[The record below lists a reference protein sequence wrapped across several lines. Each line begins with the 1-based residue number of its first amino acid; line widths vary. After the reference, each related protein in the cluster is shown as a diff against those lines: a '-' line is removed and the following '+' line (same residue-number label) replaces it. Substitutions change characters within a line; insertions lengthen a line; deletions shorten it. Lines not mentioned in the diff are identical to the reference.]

1 MLGNWSFGDYY
12 KKESIEWA
20 WEYVTKVLGLDGAR
34 LYATVFREDDEA
46 YGIWA
51 NVVGLPATKITR
63 LDEADNFWAM
73 GETGP
78 CGPCSEIH
86 YDQGIDWRGGNARCT
101 NPACGPGCDCGRFV
115 EIWNL
120 VFMEFNKTEDGKLAP
135 LPAKNVDTGMGLERV
150 LAILQCVP
158 SNFDTDLFEPIFDAI
173 EKETGKRRGDA
184 KLKPSFCVIGD
195 HLRALSFAIADGA
208 LPGNEGRGYVLRRIL
223 RRAVRHARILGVER
237 PWIFEL
243 VDPLAEVMGDAYP
256 ELREH
261 RDKIRDTIRREEDS
275 FGRTIDRGLSLF
287 EKVAGEAASRAD
299 KTIPG
304 DAIFLLY
311 DTYGFPPDM
320 TAVMAR
326 ERGLGVD
333 QAGFDREMEAQRER
347 SRAGADFKMAGEGEW
362 TEVAG
367 ESGRAGEFLRAD
379 HPEIAAALERGDGL
393 IVRGARVLR
402 FREAPANLATKYA
415 ADWKPLQTGASL
427 YEVVLDRTP
436 FYAESGGQ
444 IGDTGYIGWGE
455 GARAQR
461 LRVVDTVGTPLGNAH
476 RISVQGRA
484 EIAAMIE
491 QPLWAQVDL
500 ERRRE
505 IMRNH
510 TATHLLHAAL
520 RKRLGTHVTQA
531 GSLVAP
537 DRLRFDFQH
546 FAKVTKE
553 ELAEIE
559 RMVSDAV
566 SADMA
571 VTTDISTPDQAKAR
585 GAMALFGE
593 KYGDRVRMV
602 SIGATSEP
610 SAVASAEARLGDLG
624 VVAPDRHDA
633 YISRELCG
641 GTHLSRTGEI
651 EQFLVTGESSV
662 AAGIRRIEAVT
673 GADVVRR
680 LREERARGDEEA
692 ARKAALAASEK
703 EKERERERAR
713 SASAGSSVGNL
724 LAGATAVGDARVI
737 AARVDAAGL
746 DELKAVGDAIR
757 AKGAGLVAVLA
768 GVWDGN
774 VGFVAVASDDLA
786 ARGVHAGKLV
796 GAVAAAT
803 GGKGGGKPTFAQAGG
818 KDPAK
823 VDEALRGVEDWVRSA
838 LGG

>member
-1 MLGNWSFGDYY
+1 
-12 KKESIEWA
+12 
-20 WEYVTKVLGLDGAR
+20 
-34 LYATVFREDDEA
+34 
-46 YGIWA
+46 
-51 NVVGLPATKITR
+51 
-63 LDEADNFWAM
+63 
-73 GETGP
+73 
-78 CGPCSEIH
+78 
-86 YDQGIDWRGGNARCT
+86 
-101 NPACGPGCDCGRFV
+101 
-115 EIWNL
+115 
-120 VFMEFNKTEDGKLAP
+120 
-135 LPAKNVDTGMGLERV
+135 
-150 LAILQCVP
+150 
-158 SNFDTDLFEPIFDAI
+158 
-173 EKETGKRRGDA
+173 
-184 KLKPSFCVIGD
+184 
-195 HLRALSFAIADGA
+195 
-208 LPGNEGRGYVLRRIL
+208 
-223 RRAVRHARILGVER
+223 
-237 PWIFEL
+237 
-243 VDPLAEVMGDAYP
+243 
-256 ELREH
+256 
-261 RDKIRDTIRREEDS
+261 
-275 FGRTIDRGLSLF
+275 
-287 EKVAGEAASRAD
+287 
-299 KTIPG
+299 
-304 DAIFLLY
+304 
-311 DTYGFPPDM
+311 
-320 TAVMAR
+320 
-326 ERGLGVD
+326 
-333 QAGFDREMEAQRER
+333 
-347 SRAGADFKMAGEGEW
+347 MAGEGEW

-367 ESGRAGEFLRAD
+367 EPGRAGEFLRAD